1 MFFNENILE
10 LRTCKLINN
19 LIYLTLIS
27 LPVVRGEK
35 NVCCSM
41 WLLVTRIRN
50 EYLFMVETG
59 QYISI
64 VLKFFFSLKVRFI
77 LFFVNNVIS
86 NLAYLNSK
94 QCFLVLVLFVCFWYV
109 KHSSR
114 GNRLEVPSIT
124 SLPPCYLF
132 VVGRFWITVYRKS

>member
-35 NVCCSM
+35 NVCYSM

-86 NLAYLNSK
+86 TWL
-94 QCFLVLVLFVCFWYV
+94 
-109 KHSSR
+109 
-114 GNRLEVPSIT
+114 T
-124 SLPPCYLF
+124 
-132 VVGRFWITVYRKS
+132 